1 MSCVTFIEH
10 CTQGGQ
16 VLGEVRLNAEK
27 SLNALNWEM
36 VQLIRP
42 KLEQWQKDERICAV
56 LFGSEGEKAFC
67 AGGDIVKLY
76 EAINRTDDKSGMDTF
91 FHHEYALDYYLHT
104 YSKPLIGWGKGI
116 VMGGGMGLFN
126 ACHFRVVTETS
137 HLAMPEVNIGL
148 YPDVGASWFLNHL
161 PRRNGLF
168 LGLTA
173 CAIYANDAVFL
184 GLADRAIANS
194 KRAELLDR
202 LLSDSWTRPGVE
214 VIDGI
219 LRQLETESQ
228 ATFRALP
235 HAIQDHQEW
244 IDNVMAKDSVVEMVA
259 GVLSSESDD
268 PWINKI
274 QSTLK
279 YGSPVSMHIIKRQLE
294 RCRHASLK
302 EVFQTE
308 LDLTVNISRHREL
321 PEGIRALLIDKDRQP
336 QWTYKT
342 VEQVDERF
350 IDGFF
355 DSPWTADTHP
365 LRCL

>member
-10 CTQGGQ
+10 NTQGGSI
-16 VLGEVRLNAEK
+16 LGEIRLNAEK

-36 VQLIRP
+36 VQRIRP
-42 KLEQWQKDERICAV
+42 QLEAWQNDERICAV
-56 LFGSEGEKAFC
+56 LLGSEGEKAFC

-76 EAINRTDDKSGMDTF
+76 EAINKTDDKSGMDAF

-104 YSKPLIGWGKGI
+104 YPKPLIGWGKGI

-161 PRRNGLF
+161 PKRNGLF

-173 CAIYANDAVFL
+173 CAIHANDAIFL

-194 KRAELLDR
+194 MRYELLDR
-202 LLSDSWTRPGVE
+202 LLSESWDKPAME
-214 VIDGI
+214 VIDSI
-219 LRQLETESQ
+219 LRQLETSSKTVFSQ
-228 ATFRALP
+228 LP
-235 HAIQDHQEW
+235 HPIQDHQDW
-244 IDNVMAKDSVVEMVA
+244 INDAMAKDNVVDIVN
-259 GVLSSESDD
+259 GVLAINSEDT
-268 PWINKI
+268 WVTKI
-274 QSTLK
+274 QHTLK
-279 YGSPVSMHIIKRQLE
+279 YGSPVSMHIIKRQLD

-308 LDLTVNISRHREL
+308 LDLTVKISRQREL
-321 PEGIRALLIDKDRQP
+321 SEGIRALLIDKDRQP
-336 QWTYKT
+336 QWTYSN
-342 VEQVDERF
+342 VEQVDTHF

-355 DSPWTADTHP
+355 ESPWTANTHP
-365 LRCL
+365 LRDL